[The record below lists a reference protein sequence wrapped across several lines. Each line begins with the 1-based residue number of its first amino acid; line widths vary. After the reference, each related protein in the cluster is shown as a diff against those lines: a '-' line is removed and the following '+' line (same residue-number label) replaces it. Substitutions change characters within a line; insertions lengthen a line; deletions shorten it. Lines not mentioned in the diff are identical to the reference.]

1 MLMCRHSQP
10 LTVFCTDVLLTDTA
24 SVVWCQSVAWFT
36 HTAVSALLVNTL
48 LFTATIVQQTLV
60 YIFKEYT
67 TNK

>member
-48 LFTATIVQQTLV
+48 LFTGTIVQQTFV
-60 YIFKEYT
+60 YIFKKYT
-67 TNK
+67 KNK